1 MYLNERWKN
10 ELFLH
15 KLSLFLGYLFFISL
29 WSMGMPTQKKPRTGR
44 YQGRLFDHILEA
56 DNFWHSVKSKTVLV
70 AGYWKLTLPRTR
82 ASLQVISTWG
92 RGGSRVFHRSFGKF
106 TRVIWICMK
115 GVQGGTGQKTHKAD
129 FCLKCC

>member
-92 RGGSRVFHRSFGKF
+92 RGGFQSIPQEFWKIH
-106 TRVIWICMK
+106 
-115 GVQGGTGQKTHKAD
+115 QGDLDMHERGARGNRAKDPQGR
-129 FCLKCC
+129 FLS